1 MELTGLPLSQLL
13 ALGGALGA
21 ATLLLY
27 VLKLR
32 RRPVAVPFARIWQR
46 VLRDRESTTLW
57 SRLRRIL
64 SFLLQLLLLALLLG
78 ALGDPRSIA
87 TRGEGRHWVVLVDT
101 SASMKATDV
110 EPSRLGRAKDE
121 ALAMIQG
128 LGGSERMLLA
138 GMGATPTPLT
148 TMTADRAELETALSK
163 LEASD
168 TRADVAAGF
177 EFARDSLRGRNAPG
191 IVLLSDG
198 AFGDLEA
205 LKARVDLAGIE
216 LSYVPV
222 GESGN
227 NVAVTEFSVRR
238 YPLDTSRYE
247 VLLEITNLTDKAQKV
262 ELSLLGDGLVTDVSR
277 LELKPNERLPRF
289 YSELSGASERL
300 EARIRLLEGADAL
313 DADNHAYALMPER
326 RRARVLVVTPG
337 NTYLEAALLLD
348 EYLDVAVVH
357 PKAYPPAGR
366 FDVTIFDGVAPSA
379 AETGGAL
386 LYLDPPETGSPV
398 KRGKRIEGFGFD
410 TWDKKSPLLRWMAM
424 GDIQVAHGH
433 ALVPEKTDR
442 VVGASE
448 LGPLLV
454 SGTRDGRPFIALGF
468 DARNSDFV
476 LRVAWPLFLLNSIN
490 SFVEADTSYLSSYRT
505 GEVWQIPVSVEA
517 TSVTLRDPD
526 GRRRRAVVRDG
537 RAVFM
542 GDRAGFYRVD
552 AGAQGAG
559 QGAFAANLVDL
570 EESRIAPNKKGL
582 FGRAPQAEAPRGGGR
597 VRFDPWLVLLLGAI
611 GLSVLEWVTYH
622 RRVTV

>member
-1 MELTGLPLSQLL
+1 MELTGLPLSTLV
-13 ALGGALGA
+13 ALGGALAA

-27 VLKLR
+27 ILKLR

-78 ALGDPRSIA
+78 ALGDPRSVA
-87 TRGEGRHWVVLVDT
+87 SRGEGRHWVVLVDT
-101 SASMKATDV
+101 SASMQATDV
-110 EPSRLGRAKDE
+110 QPSRLGRAKSE
-121 ALAMIQG
+121 ALAMIRG
-128 LGGSERMLLA
+128 LGGSDRMLIA

-148 TMTADRAELETALSK
+148 TMTTDRAELENALSK
-163 LEASD
+163 VTATD
-168 TRADVAAGF
+168 TRADVAAAF
-177 EFARDSLRGRNAPG
+177 EFARDSLRGLNAPG

-198 AFGDLEA
+198 AFGDLQA
-205 LKARVDLAGIE
+205 LKTRVNLAGVE
-216 LSYVPV
+216 LSYIPV

-227 NVAVTEFSVRR
+227 NVAITEFSVRR

-247 VLLEITNLTDKAQKV
+247 VLLEVTNLTDKAQKV
-262 ELSLLGDGLVTDVSR
+262 ELSLLGDGLVTDVTR

-300 EARIRLLEGADAL
+300 EAKIRLLEGSDAL

-348 EYLDVAVVH
+348 EYLDVTVVE
-357 PKAYPPAGR
+357 PKVYPPAGR
-366 FDVTIFDGVAPSA
+366 FDVTIFDGVAPAPA
-379 AETGGAL
+379 AGGGAL

-398 KRGKRIEGFGFD
+398 KLGKRIESFGFD

-433 ALVPEKTDR
+433 ALLPEKADR

-454 SGTRDGRPFIALGF
+454 SGAREGRSFIALGF
-468 DARNSDFV
+468 DPRDSDFV

-505 GEVWQIPVSVEA
+505 GEVWQIPVSGEA
-517 TSVTLRDPD
+517 TSVTLKDPD

-537 RAVFM
+537 RAVFL
-542 GDRAGFYRVD
+542 GERAGFYRID
-552 AGAQGAG
+552 TGPHGG
-559 QGAFAANLVDL
+559 GPGLFAANLVDL
-570 EESRIAPNKKGL
+570 DESRIAPNKKDL
-582 FGRAPQAEAPRGGGR
+582 FGHRPRTEAPRGSGR
-597 VRFDPWLVLLLGAI
+597 VRFEPWLLLLLGAI
-611 GLSVLEWVTYH
+611 GLSVLEWITYH